1 VTLNI
6 FLWFHFETI
15 FIFQIV
21 IVSLAE
27 EVLSQ
32 GNHFSVQ
39 VYIVLRKSVAYNVK
53 DYAGLTFLTVPAKH
67 KTENV

>member
-1 VTLNI
+1 
-6 FLWFHFETI
+6 
-15 FIFQIV
+15 
-21 IVSLAE
+21 VSLAE